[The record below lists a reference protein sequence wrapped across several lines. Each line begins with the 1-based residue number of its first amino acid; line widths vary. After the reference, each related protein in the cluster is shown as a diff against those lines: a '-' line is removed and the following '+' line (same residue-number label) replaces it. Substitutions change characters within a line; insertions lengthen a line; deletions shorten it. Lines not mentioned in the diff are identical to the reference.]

1 MEIKL
6 AVSRIQKAATVQC
19 HVQHGAVP
27 RAAWCGAACSMVQY
41 HVERGAVLRAAWC
54 STMWSMVQCHVQL
67 QWGDPVQQNSLGHEK
82 VIP

>member
-27 RAAWCGAACSMVQY
+27 RAAWC
-41 HVERGAVLRAAWC
+41 

-67 QWGDPVQQNSLGHEK
+67 QWGDPVQQNSLRHEK